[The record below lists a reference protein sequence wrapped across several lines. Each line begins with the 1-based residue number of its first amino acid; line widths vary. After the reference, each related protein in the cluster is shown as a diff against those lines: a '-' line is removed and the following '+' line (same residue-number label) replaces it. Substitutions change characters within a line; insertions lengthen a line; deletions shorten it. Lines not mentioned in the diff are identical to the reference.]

1 MKMAGIKEA
10 NDMLATYIAFDKFV
24 LSNDNYFCSIREKGS
39 DQMEYNTIVL
49 ELTERSPPLFI
60 FYYELFSIYHW
71 FQLPVCR
78 YLLLTWY

>member
-39 DQMEYNTIVL
+39 DQMEYNTTAL
-49 ELTERSPPLFI
+49 ELTERSPPLFTL
-60 FYYELFSIYHW
+60 YYEFITIHHW
-71 FQLPVCR
+71 CQLPVFR
-78 YLLLTWY
+78 